1 VLIPDELVWLLVWFP
16 LVVGILAAPAMAA
29 LSNKFR
35 IVQPFVIALGLVPF
49 VVFLAM
55 AVILPLFGDLGP
67 ISPAQVVLLVL
78 ITLPNYLV
86 CAAIAIIALNA
97 IESATWRSQVLLSG
111 PMLAVH
117 LAGIYWAMRLGVLG
131 T

>member
-1 VLIPDELVWLLVWFP
+1 MLIPDELVWLLVWFP

-67 ISPAQVVLLVL
+67 ISP
-78 ITLPNYLV
+78 V